1 MYDPALPPQN
11 IEAEESIL
19 GGILLDPKAM
29 GRIVDFLAAD
39 AFYLRSH
46 QEIYRAAVFLHGKG
60 KPTDVMTVSSW
71 LQDYQLLD
79 EVGGIPRLLQLIE
92 RTVSAANI
100 DRYAELV
107 MDKYVRRQLIGTGG
121 KVIELARDTTR
132 ELDEVL
138 DGAEQEVFLVSN
150 QGRTTRTLSNGE
162 VASAAFTELEK
173 NNPIYPTGLREL
185 DNLIV
190 GFEPGTLTLL
200 AGRPSM
206 GKSQAALFF
215 ALQMMVARRIPV
227 IFFSLEMT
235 AQQLEYRL
243 WSLLSVHPH
252 YCDCG
257 FYPLRSGRI
266 RQHRAGLAPLTEREH
281 ETIARVLGIA
291 TELPLYLNDDR
302 GTTVVGI
309 ASECRRLISEKKK
322 PGLVVVDYL
331 QMMADDSPNG
341 NRSYELGNVARG
353 LYKMAGDLNVPVLAL
368 SQISR
373 AVEGRNNKR
382 PVMADLSQSGIL
394 EMVSDNVVLLYRDEY
409 YNPDSSDRDVLE
421 LIVGKARH
429 GLTGTARFLFDKSY
443 GLLTELPGGNHGN

>member
-29 GRIVDFLAAD
+29 GRIVDFLAAN
-39 AFYLRSH
+39 AFYVRSH
-46 QEIYRAAVFLHGKG
+46 QEIYRAAVSLHGKG
-60 KPTDVMTVSSW
+60 KPTDLMTVSSW

-150 QGRTTRTLSNGE
+150 WGRTTRTLSNGE

-206 GKSQAALFF
+206 GKSQAALFL

-302 GTTVVGI
+302 GTTVMGI

>member
-29 GRIVDFLAAD
+29 GRIVDFLAAN
-39 AFYLRSH
+39 AFYVRSH
-46 QEIYRAAVFLHGKG
+46 QEIYRAAVSLHGKG

-150 QGRTTRTLSNGE
+150 WGRTTRTLCNGE

-206 GKSQAALFF
+206 GKSQAALFL

-227 IFFSLEMT
+227 VFFSLEMT

>member
-150 QGRTTRTLSNGE
+150 WGRTTRTLSNGE

-206 GKSQAALFF
+206 GKSQAALFL

-227 IFFSLEMT
+227 VFFSLEMT

-266 RQHRAGLAPLTEREH
+266 RQHRAGLAPLTERED

>member
-150 QGRTTRTLSNGE
+150 WGRTTRTLSNGE

-206 GKSQAALFF
+206 GKSQAALFL

-227 IFFSLEMT
+227 VFFSLEMT

-309 ASECRRLISEKKK
+309 ASECRRLISEGKR

>member
-29 GRIVDFLAAD
+29 GRIVDFLVAD
-39 AFYLRSH
+39 AFYVRSH
-46 QEIYRAAVFLHGKG
+46 QEIYRAAICLHGKG
-60 KPTDVMTVSSW
+60 KPTDLMTVSSW
-71 LQDYQLLD
+71 LEDHQLLD

-107 MDKYVRRQLIGTGG
+107 MDKYVRRQLIGVGG
-121 KVIELARDTTR
+121 EVIELARDTTR

-138 DGAEQEVFLVSN
+138 DGAEQAVFRVSN
-150 QGRTTRTLSNGE
+150 RGRTTRTLPNSE
-162 VASAAFTELEK
+162 VASAAFSELEK

-215 ALQMMVARRIPV
+215 ALQMLARRIPV
-227 IFFSLEMT
+227 VFFSLEMT

-252 YCDCG
+252 YYDYG
-257 FYPLRSGRI
+257 FSPLRSGRI
-266 RQHRAGLAPLTEREH
+266 RQHHAGLAPLTELER
-281 ETIARVLGIA
+281 ETIVNVLKVA
-291 TELPLYLNDDR
+291 TELPLYFNDDR
-302 GTTVVGI
+302 GTTVMGI
-309 ASECRRLISEKKK
+309 ASECRRLIGEKKQ

-353 LYKMAGDLNVPVLAL
+353 LYKMAGDLNVPILAL

-382 PVMADLSQSGIL
+382 PLMADLSQSGIL

-409 YNPDSSDRDVLE
+409 YNPDSADRDVLE

-429 GLTGTARFLFDKSY
+429 GLTGTARCLFDKSY
-443 GLLTELPGGNHGN
+443 GLLTELPRGNHGN

>member
-29 GRIVDFLAAD
+29 GRIVDFLLAD
-39 AFYLRSH
+39 AFYVRSH
-46 QEIYRAAVFLHGKG
+46 QEIYRAAVSLHGKR
-60 KPTDVMTVSSW
+60 KPTDLMTISSW
-71 LQDYQLLD
+71 LEDHQLLD

-107 MDKYVRRQLIGTGG
+107 MDKYVRRQLIGVGG
-121 KVIELARDTTR
+121 EVIELARDTTR

-138 DGAEQEVFLVSN
+138 DGAEQAVFRVSN
-150 QGRTTRTLSNGE
+150 RGRTTRTLPNSE
-162 VASAAFTELEK
+162 VASAAFSELEK

-215 ALQMMVARRIPV
+215 ALQMLARRIPV
-227 IFFSLEMT
+227 VFFSLEMT

-252 YCDCG
+252 YCDYG
-257 FYPLRSGRI
+257 FSPLRSGRI
-266 RQHRAGLAPLTEREH
+266 RQHHAGLAPLTELER
-281 ETIARVLGIA
+281 ETIVNVLKVA
-291 TELPLYLNDDR
+291 TELPLYFNDDR
-302 GTTVVGI
+302 GTTVMGI
-309 ASECRRLISEKKK
+309 ASECRRLIGEKKQ

-353 LYKMAGDLNVPVLAL
+353 LYKMAGDLNVPILAL

-382 PVMADLSQSGIL
+382 PLMADLSQSGIL

-409 YNPDSSDRDVLE
+409 YNPDSADRDVLE

-429 GLTGTARFLFDKSY
+429 GLTGTARCLFDKSY

>member
-1 MYDPALPPQN
+1 
-11 IEAEESIL
+11 
-19 GGILLDPKAM
+19 
-29 GRIVDFLAAD
+29 
-39 AFYLRSH
+39 
-46 QEIYRAAVFLHGKG
+46 
-60 KPTDVMTVSSW
+60 MTVSSW
-71 LQDYQLLD
+71 LQYYQLLD

-150 QGRTTRTLSNGE
+150 WGRTTRTLSNGE

-206 GKSQAALFF
+206 GKSQAALFL

>member
-29 GRIVDFLAAD
+29 GRIVDFLVAD
-39 AFYLRSH
+39 AFYVRSH
-46 QEIYRAAVFLHGKG
+46 QEIYRAAVSLHGKR
-60 KPTDVMTVSSW
+60 KPTDLMTISSW
-71 LQDYQLLD
+71 LQDHQLLD

-107 MDKYVRRQLIGTGG
+107 MDKYVRRQLIGVGG
-121 KVIELARDTTR
+121 EVIELARDTTR

-138 DGAEQEVFLVSN
+138 DGAEQAVFRVSN
-150 QGRTTRTLSNGE
+150 RGRTTRTLPNSE
-162 VASAAFTELEK
+162 VASAAFSELEK

-185 DNLIV
+185 DDLIV

-206 GKSQAALFF
+206 GKSQAALFL

-227 IFFSLEMT
+227 VFFSLEMT

>member
-1 MYDPALPPQN
+1 MYDSALPPQN

-39 AFYLRSH
+39 AFHLRSH

-60 KPTDVMTVSSW
+60 KPTDLMTVSSW

-150 QGRTTRTLSNGE
+150 WGRTTRTLSNGE

-206 GKSQAALFF
+206 GKSQAALFL

-227 IFFSLEMT
+227 VFFSLEMT

-309 ASECRRLISEKKK
+309 ASECRRLISEGKR

>member
-1 MYDPALPPQN
+1 MYDSALPPQN

-29 GRIVDFLAAD
+29 GRIVDFLVAN
-39 AFYLRSH
+39 AFYVRSH
-46 QEIYRAAVFLHGKG
+46 QEIYRAAVSLHGKG
-60 KPTDVMTVSSW
+60 KPTDLMTVSSW

-150 QGRTTRTLSNGE
+150 WGRTTRTLSNGE

-206 GKSQAALFF
+206 GKSQAALFL
-215 ALQMMVARRIPV
+215 ALQMMVERRIPV

-252 YCDCG
+252 YCDYG

-302 GTTVVGI
+302 GTTVMGM
-309 ASECRRLISEKKK
+309 ASECRRLISEGKR

-382 PVMADLSQSGIL
+382 PLMADLSQSGIL

>member
-29 GRIVDFLAAD
+29 GRIVDFLVAD
-39 AFYLRSH
+39 AFYVRFH
-46 QEIYRAAVFLHGKG
+46 QEIYRAAICLHGKG
-60 KPTDVMTVSSW
+60 KPTDLMTVSSW

-150 QGRTTRTLSNGE
+150 WGRTTRTLSNGE

-206 GKSQAALFF
+206 GKSQAALFL

-227 IFFSLEMT
+227 VFFSLEMT

>member
-1 MYDPALPPQN
+1 
-11 IEAEESIL
+11 
-19 GGILLDPKAM
+19 
-29 GRIVDFLAAD
+29 
-39 AFYLRSH
+39 
-46 QEIYRAAVFLHGKG
+46 
-60 KPTDVMTVSSW
+60 MTVSSW

-150 QGRTTRTLSNGE
+150 WGRTTRTLSNGE

-206 GKSQAALFF
+206 GKSQAALFL

-382 PVMADLSQSGIL
+382 PLMADLSQSGIL

-429 GLTGTARFLFDKSY
+429 GLTGTARCLFDKSY

>member
-1 MYDPALPPQN
+1 
-11 IEAEESIL
+11 
-19 GGILLDPKAM
+19 
-29 GRIVDFLAAD
+29 
-39 AFYLRSH
+39 
-46 QEIYRAAVFLHGKG
+46 
-60 KPTDVMTVSSW
+60 MTVSSW

-150 QGRTTRTLSNGE
+150 WGRTTRTLSNGE

-206 GKSQAALFF
+206 GKSQAALFL

-302 GTTVVGI
+302 GTTVMGI

-382 PVMADLSQSGIL
+382 PLMADLSQSGIL

-429 GLTGTARFLFDKSY
+429 GLTGTARCLFDKSY

>member
-29 GRIVDFLAAD
+29 GRIVDFLLAD
-39 AFYLRSH
+39 AFYVRSH
-46 QEIYRAAVFLHGKG
+46 QEIYRAAVSLHGNR
-60 KPTDVMTVSSW
+60 KPTDLMTISSW
-71 LQDYQLLD
+71 LQDHQLLD

-107 MDKYVRRQLIGTGG
+107 MDKYVRRQLIGVGG
-121 KVIELARDTTR
+121 EVIELARDTTR

-138 DGAEQEVFLVSN
+138 DGAEQAVFRVSN
-150 QGRTTRTLSNGE
+150 RGRTTRTLPNSE
-162 VASAAFTELEK
+162 VASAAFSELEK

-185 DNLIV
+185 DDLIV

-215 ALQMMVARRIPV
+215 ALQMLARRIPV
-227 IFFSLEMT
+227 VFFSLEMT

-252 YCDCG
+252 YCDYG
-257 FYPLRSGRI
+257 FSPLRSGRI
-266 RQHRAGLAPLTEREH
+266 RQHHAGLAPLTELER
-281 ETIARVLGIA
+281 ETIVNVLKVA
-291 TELPLYLNDDR
+291 TELPLYFNDDR
-302 GTTVVGI
+302 GTTVMGI
-309 ASECRRLISEKKK
+309 ASECRRLIGEKKQ

-353 LYKMAGDLNVPVLAL
+353 LYKMAGDLNVPILAL

-382 PVMADLSQSGIL
+382 PLMADLSQSGIL

-409 YNPDSSDRDVLE
+409 YNPDSADRDVLE

-429 GLTGTARFLFDKSY
+429 GLTGTARCLFDKSY

>member
-29 GRIVDFLAAD
+29 GRIVDFLLAD
-39 AFYLRSH
+39 AFYVRSH
-46 QEIYRAAVFLHGKG
+46 QEIYRAAVSLHGKR
-60 KPTDVMTVSSW
+60 KPTDLMTISSW
-71 LQDYQLLD
+71 LQDHQLLD
-79 EVGGIPRLLQLIE
+79 EVGGIPQLLQLIE

-107 MDKYVRRQLIGTGG
+107 MDKYVRRQLIGVGG
-121 KVIELARDTTR
+121 EVIELARDTTR

-138 DGAEQEVFLVSN
+138 DGAEQAVFRVSN
-150 QGRTTRTLSNGE
+150 RGRTTRTLPNSE
-162 VASAAFTELEK
+162 VASAAFSELEK

-215 ALQMMVARRIPV
+215 ALQMLARRIPV
-227 IFFSLEMT
+227 VFFSLEMT

-252 YCDCG
+252 YCDYG
-257 FYPLRSGRI
+257 FSPLRSGRI
-266 RQHRAGLAPLTEREH
+266 RQHHAGLAPLTELER
-281 ETIARVLGIA
+281 ETIVNVLKVA
-291 TELPLYLNDDR
+291 TELPLYFNDDR
-302 GTTVVGI
+302 GTTVMGI
-309 ASECRRLISEKKK
+309 ASECRRLIGEKKQ

-331 QMMADDSPNG
+331 QMMADDSLNG

-353 LYKMAGDLNVPVLAL
+353 LYKMAGDLNVPILAL

-382 PVMADLSQSGIL
+382 PLMADLSQSGIL

-409 YNPDSSDRDVLE
+409 YNPDSADRDVLE

-429 GLTGTARFLFDKSY
+429 GLTGTARCLFDKSY
-443 GLLTELPGGNHGN
+443 GLLTELPRGNHGN

>member
-150 QGRTTRTLSNGE
+150 WGRTTRTLSNGE
-162 VASAAFTELEK
+162 VASDAFTELEK
-173 NNPIYPTGLREL
+173 NNPIHPTGLREL

-206 GKSQAALFF
+206 GKSQAALFL

-227 IFFSLEMT
+227 VFFSLEMT

>member
-29 GRIVDFLAAD
+29 GRIVDFLAAN
-39 AFYLRSH
+39 AFYVRSH
-46 QEIYRAAVFLHGKG
+46 QEIYRAAVSLHGKG
-60 KPTDVMTVSSW
+60 KPTDLMTVSSW

-150 QGRTTRTLSNGE
+150 WGRTTRTLSNGE

-206 GKSQAALFF
+206 GKSQAALFL
-215 ALQMMVARRIPV
+215 ALQMMVERRIPV

-302 GTTVVGI
+302 GTTVMGM
-309 ASECRRLISEKKK
+309 ASECRRLISEGKR

-394 EMVSDNVVLLYRDEY
+394 EMVSDNVILLYRDEY

-429 GLTGTARFLFDKSY
+429 GLTGTARCLFDKSY

>member
-1 MYDPALPPQN
+1 MYDSALPPQN

-150 QGRTTRTLSNGE
+150 WGRTTRTLSNGE

-206 GKSQAALFF
+206 GKSQAALFL

-302 GTTVVGI
+302 GTTVMGM
-309 ASECRRLISEKKK
+309 ASECRRLISEGKR

>member
-29 GRIVDFLAAD
+29 GRIVDFLLAD
-39 AFYLRSH
+39 AFYVRSH
-46 QEIYRAAVFLHGKG
+46 QEIYRAAVSLHGKR
-60 KPTDVMTVSSW
+60 KPTDLMTISSW
-71 LQDYQLLD
+71 LQDHQLLD

-107 MDKYVRRQLIGTGG
+107 MDKYVRRQLIGVGG
-121 KVIELARDTTR
+121 EVIELARDTTR
-132 ELDEVL
+132 ELDEVM
-138 DGAEQEVFLVSN
+138 DGAEQAVFRVSN
-150 QGRTTRTLSNGE
+150 RGRTTRTLPNSE
-162 VASAAFTELEK
+162 VASAAFSELEK

-185 DNLIV
+185 DDLIV

-215 ALQMMVARRIPV
+215 ALQMLARRIPV
-227 IFFSLEMT
+227 VFFSLEMT

-252 YCDCG
+252 YCDYG
-257 FYPLRSGRI
+257 FSPLRSGRI
-266 RQHRAGLAPLTEREH
+266 RQHHAGLAPLTELER
-281 ETIARVLGIA
+281 ETIVNVLKVA
-291 TELPLYLNDDR
+291 TELPLYFNDDR
-302 GTTVVGI
+302 GTTVMGI
-309 ASECRRLISEKKK
+309 ASECRRLIGEKKQ

-353 LYKMAGDLNVPVLAL
+353 LYKMAGDLNVPILAL

-382 PVMADLSQSGIL
+382 PLMADLSQSGIL

-409 YNPDSSDRDVLE
+409 YNPDSADRDVLE

-429 GLTGTARFLFDKSY
+429 GLTGTARCLFDKSY
-443 GLLTELPGGNHGN
+443 GLLTELPRGNHGN

>member
-46 QEIYRAAVFLHGKG
+46 QEIYRAAICLHGKG
-60 KPTDVMTVSSW
+60 KPTDLMTVSSW

-150 QGRTTRTLSNGE
+150 WGRTTRTLSNGE

-206 GKSQAALFF
+206 GKSQAALFL

-227 IFFSLEMT
+227 VFFSLEMT

-302 GTTVVGI
+302 GTTVVGM
-309 ASECRRLISEKKK
+309 ASECRRLISEGKR

-382 PVMADLSQSGIL
+382 PLMADLSQSGIL

-429 GLTGTARFLFDKSY
+429 GLTGTARCLFDKSY

>member
-29 GRIVDFLAAD
+29 GRIVDFLAAN
-39 AFYLRSH
+39 AFYVRSH
-46 QEIYRAAVFLHGKG
+46 QEIYRAAVSLHGKG
-60 KPTDVMTVSSW
+60 KPTDLMTVSSW

-150 QGRTTRTLSNGE
+150 WGRTTRTLSNGE

-206 GKSQAALFF
+206 GKSQAALFL

-227 IFFSLEMT
+227 VFFSLEMT

>member
-150 QGRTTRTLSNGE
+150 WGRTTRTLSNGE

-206 GKSQAALFF
+206 GKSQAALFL

-227 IFFSLEMT
+227 VFFSLEMT

>member
-150 QGRTTRTLSNGE
+150 WGRTTRTLSNGE

-206 GKSQAALFF
+206 GKSQAALFL

-227 IFFSLEMT
+227 VFFSLEMT

-309 ASECRRLISEKKK
+309 ASECRRLISEGKR

-382 PVMADLSQSGIL
+382 PVMADLSRSGIL

>member
-1 MYDPALPPQN
+1 
-11 IEAEESIL
+11 
-19 GGILLDPKAM
+19 
-29 GRIVDFLAAD
+29 
-39 AFYLRSH
+39 
-46 QEIYRAAVFLHGKG
+46 
-60 KPTDVMTVSSW
+60 
-71 LQDYQLLD
+71 
-79 EVGGIPRLLQLIE
+79 
-92 RTVSAANI
+92 
-100 DRYAELV
+100 
-107 MDKYVRRQLIGTGG
+107 
-121 KVIELARDTTR
+121 
-132 ELDEVL
+132 
-138 DGAEQEVFLVSN
+138 
-150 QGRTTRTLSNGE
+150 

-206 GKSQAALFF
+206 GKSQAALFL

-227 IFFSLEMT
+227 VFFSLEMT

-382 PVMADLSQSGIL
+382 PLMADLSQSGIL

>member
-29 GRIVDFLAAD
+29 GRIVDFLLAD
-39 AFYLRSH
+39 AFYVRSH
-46 QEIYRAAVFLHGKG
+46 QEIYRAAVSLHGKR
-60 KPTDVMTVSSW
+60 KPTDLMTISSW
-71 LQDYQLLD
+71 LQDHQLLD

-107 MDKYVRRQLIGTGG
+107 MDKYVRRQLIGVGG
-121 KVIELARDTTR
+121 EVIELARDTTR

-138 DGAEQEVFLVSN
+138 DGAEQAVFRVSN
-150 QGRTTRTLSNGE
+150 RGRTTRTLPNSE
-162 VASAAFTELEK
+162 VASAAFSELEK

-185 DNLIV
+185 DDLIV

-215 ALQMMVARRIPV
+215 ALQMLARRIPV
-227 IFFSLEMT
+227 VFFSLEMT

-252 YCDCG
+252 YCDYG
-257 FYPLRSGRI
+257 FSPLRSGRI
-266 RQHRAGLAPLTEREH
+266 RQHHAGLAPLTELER
-281 ETIARVLGIA
+281 ETIVNVLKVA
-291 TELPLYLNDDR
+291 TELPLYFNDDR
-302 GTTVVGI
+302 GTTVMGI
-309 ASECRRLISEKKK
+309 ASECRRLIGEKKQ

-353 LYKMAGDLNVPVLAL
+353 LYKMAGDLNVPILAL

-382 PVMADLSQSGIL
+382 PLMADLSQSGIL

-409 YNPDSSDRDVLE
+409 YNPDSADRDVLE

-429 GLTGTARFLFDKSY
+429 GLTGTARCLFDKSY

>member
-29 GRIVDFLAAD
+29 GRIVDFLLAD
-39 AFYLRSH
+39 AFYVRSH
-46 QEIYRAAVFLHGKG
+46 QEIYRAAVSLHGKG
-60 KPTDVMTVSSW
+60 KPTDLMTVSSW
-71 LQDYQLLD
+71 LQDHQLLD

-107 MDKYVRRQLIGTGG
+107 MDKSVRRQLIGIGG
-121 KVIELARDTTR
+121 EVIELARDTTR

-138 DGAEQEVFLVSN
+138 DGAEQAVFRVSN
-150 QGRTTRTLSNGE
+150 RGRTTRTLPNSE

-215 ALQMMVARRIPV
+215 ALQMLARRIPV
-227 IFFSLEMT
+227 VFFSLEMT

-252 YCDCG
+252 YCDYG
-257 FYPLRSGRI
+257 FSPLRSGRI
-266 RQHRAGLAPLTEREH
+266 RQHHAGLAPLTELER
-281 ETIARVLGIA
+281 ETIVNVLKVA
-291 TELPLYLNDDR
+291 TELPLYFNDDR
-302 GTTVVGI
+302 GTTVMGI
-309 ASECRRLISEKKK
+309 ASECRRLIGEKKQ

-353 LYKMAGDLNVPVLAL
+353 LYKMAGDLNVPILAL

-382 PVMADLSQSGIL
+382 PLMADLSQSGIL

-409 YNPDSSDRDVLE
+409 YNPDSADRDVLE

-429 GLTGTARFLFDKSY
+429 GLTGTARCLFDKSY

>member
-1 MYDPALPPQN
+1 MYDSALPPQN

-150 QGRTTRTLSNGE
+150 WGRTTRTLSNGE

-206 GKSQAALFF
+206 GKSQAALFL

-227 IFFSLEMT
+227 VFFSLEMT

-266 RQHRAGLAPLTEREH
+266 RQHRAGLAPLTERED